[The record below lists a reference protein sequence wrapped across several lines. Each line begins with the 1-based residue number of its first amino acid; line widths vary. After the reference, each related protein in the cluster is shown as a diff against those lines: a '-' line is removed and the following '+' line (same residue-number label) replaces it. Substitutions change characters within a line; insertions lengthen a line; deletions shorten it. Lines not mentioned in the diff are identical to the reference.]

1 MERGEKAGKEEK
13 PRSNINIIL
22 EQAALT
28 QNGLIAI
35 EREATGS
42 EKRSYWL
49 EKALALVMASRRCF
63 AVPCVHR
70 VWMANLFTGA
80 AVLLGMCPEWPGLA
94 IAVRVEGCVL
104 LCLRG
109 QALSPACEHGFHR
122 DGTAKHDA
130 EDEYDVC
137 RLQSLCLH
145 LGSRNL
151 IGHNRANIAGRLSI
165 SNAYTFWTHSNGC
178 NALLTL

>member
-1 MERGEKAGKEEK
+1 MERMKAKEK
-13 PRSNINIIL
+13 
-22 EQAALT
+22 QAALT

-49 EKALALVMASRRCF
+49 GKALALVMASRRCF

-70 VWMANLFTGA
+70 IWMVNLFTRA
-80 AVLLGMCPEWPGLA
+80 AVPRGMCPEWPGLA

-151 IGHNRANIAGRLSI
+151 IGHNRANIAGRLS
-165 SNAYTFWTHSNGC
+165 NAFTFWTRSNGC